1 LAKETQ
7 RPQERT
13 EWLLSTAEREAGLG
27 TFEVDLRT
35 RKIIWSDELYRI
47 YGFEPGEVEPTTELI
62 LDRMHPDDREETEA
76 GSARMLASPYPV
88 KRHYRI
94 QLDDGSVRHLVG
106 VSQVE
111 EDEQGNPVRLRGTVR
126 DVTDSTQAERE
137 LLAHHELAVTLGQWG
152 HLEEGTVDLL
162 RRLGSAMD
170 WDAANL
176 WVPAERGDALVCR
189 ASWTKDSERLAEFDR
204 AIRTLRIPPGK
215 GTPWLVWDRQLPISV
230 EDAATDSRVWAKKTI
245 LEAGFRSGVGFAAV
259 HEGETLAV
267 LLFQGKDPRHLTD
280 RLMRT
285 LTALGLELGRFF
297 STRRM
302 ELGMRELSAREL
314 EVLRLASEGHT
325 APRIAERLGIGRATV
340 KTHFIHAYEKLGVS
354 DRAAAVAE
362 AMRRGLFD

>member
-7 RPQERT
+7 RPQKRT

-27 TFEVDLRT
+27 TFEVDLST
-35 RKIIWSDELYRI
+35 RKIVWSDELYRI
-47 YGFEPGEVEPTTELI
+47 YGWEPGEVEPSTELI
-62 LDRMHPDDREETEA
+62 LERMHPDDRERAEA
-76 GSARMLASPYPV
+76 ESERILAKPYPV
-88 KRHYRI
+88 RRQYRI
-94 QLDDGSVRHLVG
+94 QLDDGAVRHLVG

-126 DVTDSTQAERE
+126 DVTDSTLAERE

-189 ASWTKDSERLAEFDR
+189 ASWTQDPERLAEFDR
-204 AIRTLRIPPGK
+204 AIRALRFPPGK
-215 GTPWLVWDRQLPISV
+215 GTAWLVWERQLPISV

-259 HEGETLAV
+259 HQGETLAV
-267 LLFQGKDPRHLTD
+267 LLFQGKEPRHLTD

-302 ELGMRELSAREL
+302 ELGMRDLSAREL
-314 EVLRLASEGHT
+314 EVLELAADGNS
-325 APRIAERLGIGRATV
+325 APQIGERLGISPATV

-354 DRAAAVAE
+354 ERAAAVAE